1 MKKFWTALLA
11 VLGGLVVLAIVALLV
26 VVAAFISEPGVPG
39 TTILE
44 TDLECGLI
52 EYVPDD
58 PVARALTGHLL
69 RVRDVVEALEKAAD
83 DDRVVGLI
91 AHIGAGSMAPAE
103 VQEVRDAVMA
113 FRGKGKTA
121 IAYSETFG
129 ELGPGNGAYYL
140 ATAFDEVYLQPSGDV
155 GLTGIMFRS
164 PFVKGTL
171 DKLDIEPRMDHRYE
185 YKNAMNTLTEKK
197 FTEAHREAT
206 QKVMESIFNQMVAGI
221 ASGRGLSESEVS
233 SLIDS
238 GPFYGQEALDAG
250 LVDGLAYRD
259 EVYDIIRERG
269 GEDAKLLYLRD
280 YLQRAG
286 RPHECG
292 KTVALIYGAGD
303 VVRGESGYDPLMQS
317 LTMGSRSVTAAFRA
331 AIEDDDVRAILFRI
345 NSPGGS
351 YVASDAIWR
360 ETIRARQAGKPV
372 IASMGHVAGS
382 GGYFVAMAADKIVAQ
397 PATITGSIGVIGG
410 KAVVTGF
417 WEKLGLTWDE
427 VHTSAN
433 STIWSYT
440 DDYTPRGWQRLQD
453 WLDRVYEDF
462 TAKVADGRGLPI
474 DSVLKI
480 AKGRIWSGEDARQLG
495 LIDELGGFPTA
506 LRLAKEA
513 AGIPPEEDV
522 ELRLYPEEK
531 SLLDILLGD
540 EPESSEDVVV
550 AAATRMLGA
559 LQPAAQLMRQL
570 GLVDDGGVLR
580 MPEVATGD

>member
-1 MKKFWTALLA
+1 MKKFWTILLA

-26 VVAAFISEPGVPG
+26 VVATFVSEPGVPG

-44 TDLECGLI
+44 ADLECGLI
-52 EYVPDD
+52 EYVPED
-58 PVARALTGHLL
+58 PVARAMTGPML
-69 RVRDVVEALEKAAD
+69 RIRDVVEALEKAAD

-91 AHIGAGSMAPAE
+91 AHVGASGIGPAE

-113 FRGKGKTA
+113 FRSAGKTA

-155 GLTGIMFRS
+155 GLTGIIFRS

-171 DKLDIEPRMDHRYE
+171 AKLDIEPRMDHRHE
-185 YKNAMNTLTEKK
+185 YKSAMNMLTEKK
-197 FTEAHREAT
+197 YTEAHREANL
-206 QKVMESIFNQMVAGI
+206 KVMESIFGQMVAGI
-221 ASGRGLSESEVS
+221 ATARGLSEDDVI
-233 SLIDS
+233 SLIDD
-238 GPFYGQEALDAG
+238 GPFWGQEALDVC

-259 EVYDIIRERG
+259 DVYDIIRERA
-269 GEDAKLLYLRD
+269 GEDAELLYMCD

-286 RPHECG
+286 RPHESG
-292 KTVALIYGAGD
+292 ETVALIYGVGD
-303 VVRGESGYDPLMQS
+303 VLRGKSGYDPLMQT

-331 AIEDDDVRAILFRI
+331 AIEDDDVRAILFRV

-360 ETIRARQAGKPV
+360 ETVRAREAGKPV
-372 IASMGHVAGS
+372 IVSMGHVAGS

-397 PATITGSIGVIGG
+397 PATITGSIGVVGG
-410 KAVVTGF
+410 KALTTGF

-433 STIWSYT
+433 ATMWSFT
-440 DDYTPRGWQRLQD
+440 DDYTPQGWQRLQD

-480 AKGRIWSGEDARQLG
+480 AKGRIWSGEDALQLG
-495 LIDELGGFPTA
+495 LVDELGGFPTA

-513 AGIPPEEDV
+513 AGIPPEEDI

-540 EPESSEDVVV
+540 KPESSEDVVV
-550 AAATRMLGA
+550 ATTTRMLRA

-570 GLVDDGGVLR
+570 GLADDRGVLR
-580 MPEVATGD
+580 MPEVVAAD